1 VFTGIVE
8 GTGVVR
14 AARLGSDSVRLRIEA
29 TYDIAGIRVGDSIA
43 VNGTCLTVTECTGGV
58 FDADV
63 TAETLART
71 TLGGLRQGDVVNL
84 ERPVAVGDRLGG
96 HVMQGHVDGVGRVV
110 RRDPQGDAGWLEVDA
125 PPTVARYIV
134 EKGSVAV
141 DGVSLTVA
149 QREGNRFTVCLIPH
163 TISATTL
170 GHLEAGSGV
179 NLEADILAKYVERLL
194 GPYTGVTPVAA
205 TSTGDGTADPT
216 GGHRGPEPAPGGD
229 RK

>member
-8 GTGVVR
+8 GKGVVR
-14 AARLGSDSVRLRIEA
+14 AARPGRDSVRLRIEA
-29 TYDIAGIRVGDSIA
+29 TCDIAGIRVGDSIA
-43 VNGTCLTVTECTGGV
+43 VNGTCLTVTECTGDV

-63 TAETLART
+63 TLETLART
-71 TLGGLRQGDVVNL
+71 TLGGLRPGDVVNL

-125 PPTVARYIV
+125 PPSVARYIV

-170 GHLEAGSGV
+170 GHLEAGAGV

-194 GPYTGVTPVAA
+194 GPYAGVTSDAA
-205 TSTGDGTADPT
+205 TSTRDGTAGPT
-216 GGHRGPEPAPGGD
+216 GGHRAPERAPGAD
-229 RK
+229 R

>member
-14 AARLGSDSVRLRIEA
+14 AVRLGRDSVRLRIEA
-29 TYDIAGIRVGDSIA
+29 TYDIAGITVGDSMA
-43 VNGTCLTVTECTGGV
+43 VNGTCLTVTECAGGA
-58 FDADV
+58 FAADV
-63 TAETLART
+63 TPETLART

-96 HVMQGHVDGVGRVV
+96 HVMQGHIDGVGWVV
-110 RRDPQGDAGWLEVDA
+110 RRDPQGDAEWLEVDA
-125 PPTVARYIV
+125 PPSVARYIV

-149 QREGNRFTVCLIPH
+149 RREGNRFAVCLIPH

-170 GHLEAGSGV
+170 GHLVAGAGV

-194 GPYTGVTPVAA
+194 GPYAGVTSDAA
-205 TSTGDGTADPT
+205 PPTGDGTTGPT
-216 GGHRGPEPAPGGD
+216 GGPRAPERAPGAD
-229 RK
+229 R

>member
-14 AARLGSDSVRLRIEA
+14 AARVWRDSVRLRVEA
-29 TYDIAGIRVGDSIA
+29 TCDIAGIRVGDSIA

-63 TAETLART
+63 TPETLART
-71 TLGGLRQGDVVNL
+71 TLGGLRPGDVVNL

-110 RRDPQGDAGWLEVDA
+110 RWDPQGDAGWLEVDA
-125 PPTVARYIV
+125 PPSVARYIV

-149 QREGNRFTVCLIPH
+149 QREGSRFTVCLIPH
-163 TISATTL
+163 TMSATTL
-170 GHLEAGSGV
+170 GHLEAGAGV

-194 GPYTGVTPVAA
+194 GPYA
-205 TSTGDGTADPT
+205 TTSMGSGTADPT
-216 GGHRGPEPAPGGD
+216 GGHPAPGAD
-229 RK
+229 R